1 MLTDKRTEKEN
12 AMFDL
17 KNKLR
22 QNKIDGCIEYFVK
35 IPLEKSH
42 CHPLIGAAR
51 KIHSDI
57 KIKITELVKDGIT
70 NVKVIKKMLRKHV
83 AVEYAFDLVKPL
95 PSDRAYYPLNKDI
108 LNCVHMAIH
117 AGRHSQIDQVQLEHL
132 VERWTKENDI
142 KNEHERTRFYF
153 RKATEAVSS
162 DDSKVPIIQKPGTQ
176 NKFSGDMI
184 CDSDDEDM
192 DTEDDEDSDGEL
204 YTSNS
209 FIFVHQEPWQQHLL
223 IRYGNILALLDATYK
238 TTKYSLPLFLLCVRS
253 NAGYIPVAEF
263 IVEQETCH
271 HIAEALRII
280 SLWNPQWKPPCF
292 MIDYSESELN
302 GILTVFPESEVY
314 LCEFHREQ
322 CWTRWARNSKFFV
335 QKN

>member
-17 KNKLR
+17 KNKL
-22 QNKIDGCIEYFVK
+22 KKHEIDGCIEYFVK

-70 NVKVIKKMLRKHV
+70 NVKVIKKLLRKHV
-83 AVEYAFDLVKPL
+83 AVKYAFDLVQPL
-95 PSDRAYYPLNKDI
+95 PNDLAYYPLNKDI
-108 LNCVHMAIH
+108 INCVHMAIH

-132 VERWTKENDI
+132 VDRWTKENDT

-153 RKATEAVSS
+153 RKSTEAISS
-162 DDSKVPIIQKPGTQ
+162 DDNKVQKPCTQ
-176 NKFSGDMI
+176 NNFSGDMI
-184 CDSDDEDM
+184 YDSDDEDM
-192 DTEDDEDSDGEL
+192 DIEDDDENSDGEL
-204 YTSNS
+204 YSGNS
-209 FIFVHQEPWQQHLL
+209 FIFVHQEPWQQRLL

-253 NAGYIPVAEF
+253 NVGYIPVAEF

-271 HIAEALRII
+271 HIAEALQII
-280 SLWNPQWKPPCF
+280 SL
-292 MIDYSESELN
+292 ESPVEATLFYDR
-302 GILTVFPESEVY
+302 L
-314 LCEFHREQ
+314 
-322 CWTRWARNSKFFV
+322 
-335 QKN
+335 